1 VLPGAR
7 PRPPIVAG
15 RGSAPEEDI
24 AELVQAARHGD
35 ATAFTYLYRRHVD
48 RVYDYAA
55 RRLPDTHAAE
65 EVTQEVFYRAFRGI
79 AGCREAHLFPGW
91 LFGIARHVIADL
103 YRAPRPDLAPLDG
116 GLDRADPAPT
126 PEEDV
131 LRAEQRDTL
140 LAAREHCLSSSER
153 ELLDLLLA
161 DLTDREI
168 ATALGRRYGAVRTAH
183 WRLLARL
190 RACVDLSPSNRTGG
204 RHVAS

>member
-1 VLPGAR
+1 MLRGAR
-7 PRPPIVAG
+7 SRPPIVAG

-103 YRAPRPDLAPLDG
+103 YRAPRPIGPPWTTTSIVQILLPL
-116 GLDRADPAPT
+116 P
-126 PEEDV
+126 
-131 LRAEQRDTL
+131 
-140 LAAREHCLSSSER
+140 
-153 ELLDLLLA
+153 
-161 DLTDREI
+161 
-168 ATALGRRYGAVRTAH
+168 RRTCCA
-183 WRLLARL
+183 
-190 RACVDLSPSNRTGG
+190 PSNAT
-204 RHVAS
+204 HCWPPASTVSHAPNAICLTCSSPT